1 MAQNRRRD
9 ARQNPNRNQSRPAQG
24 NTARRRSRSNASGR
38 RRAYDQAQDA
48 RRASSQRRGSPPGYQ
63 EQTIDFANGS
73 VRYEQPRRADN
84 SIQFPQQGR
93 RMSGSAG
100 QNGAGRARS
109 RNGNGNTRPANGA
122 SGGAKNGPSGRMRPT
137 EANLRSPSRR
147 ESKKKRKLTRAAIRR
162 RRIIRRL
169 TAFALLLCVIA
180 AGVYLT
186 VTMLFKISSIQVQTA
201 DGTQVTEAGGY
212 ASEQILQALGVH
224 TEENIFS
231 FDPGQKSKE
240 LEKVFP
246 MLEFI
251 HVERQYPGTV
261 VVQVTE
267 AQPTYTM
274 QVEGGWLTLSASLK
288 ILSKDA
294 AQPAGLATLYGG
306 EPVST
311 TPGEQLDFA
320 AAPAASSAAASES
333 ADSADSSEAEAEA
346 DHRLESLNTLMSA
359 LDSYGMLGDATR
371 MEFADTEEMAF
382 LYQDRISVLLGTLNE
397 LDYKL
402 KLAQYVLLNQD
413 GKGCAA
419 TDTGLLD
426 LSHLS
431 ASSTRKFRFAQ
442 GEPTLPSGYIVPE
455 VSTPE
460 ETPVEN
466 PDAAEADTPVDAELS
481 AETSAALE
489 ADPAAGAETPPT
501 KEAANQKTTNQ
512 G

>member
-1 MAQNRRRD
+1 MAQNRRRE
-9 ARQNPNRNQSRPAQG
+9 NPNRNQSRPAQG

-38 RRAYDQAQDA
+38 RRVYDQAQDA
-48 RRASSQRRGSPPGYQ
+48 RRASSQRRGSPQGYQ

-84 SIQFPQQGR
+84 SIQFPRQGR
-93 RMSGSAG
+93 QMSGSAG
-100 QNGAGRARS
+100 QNGAGRSRSAQDRARG
-109 RNGNGNTRPANGA
+109 RNGNSSTRP
-122 SGGAKNGPSGRMRPT
+122 
-137 EANLRSPSRR
+137 
-147 ESKKKRKLTRAAIRR
+147 AIRR

-201 DGTQVTEAGGY
+201 DGTQVAEVGGY

-240 LEKVFP
+240 LEKAFP

-267 AQPTYTM
+267 ARPTYAM

-306 EPVST
+306 EPVSA

-333 ADSADSSEAEAEA
+333 ADSAASSETEAET
-346 DHRLESLNTLMSA
+346 DQRLESLNTLMSA

-442 GEPTLPSGYIVPE
+442 GEPTLPSGYLVPE

-466 PDAAEADTPVDAELS
+466 PDAAEADPPADAELS
-481 AETSAALE
+481 AETSAAPE
-489 ADPAAGAETPPT
+489 AAPAAGAETPPT
-501 KEAANQKTTNQ
+501 EEAANQETTNQ

>member
-1 MAQNRRRD
+1 MAQNRRRE
-9 ARQNPNRNQSRPAQG
+9 NPNRNQSRPAQG

-38 RRAYDQAQDA
+38 RVYDQAQDA
-48 RRASSQRRGSPPGYQ
+48 RRASSQRRGSPQGYQ

-84 SIQFPQQGR
+84 SIQFPRQGR
-93 RMSGSAG
+93 QMSGSAG
-100 QNGAGRARS
+100 QNGAGRSRSTQDRARG
-109 RNGNGNTRPANGA
+109 RNGNRSTRPANGA
-122 SGGAKNGPSGRMRPT
+122 SRGAKNGPSGRMRPT

-201 DGTQVTEAGGY
+201 DGTQVAEVGGY

-240 LEKVFP
+240 LEKAFP

-267 AQPTYTM
+267 AQPTY
-274 QVEGGWLTLSASLK
+274 ASLK

-311 TPGEQLDFA
+311 APGEQLDFA

-333 ADSADSSEAEAEA
+333 ADSAASSETEAET
-346 DHRLESLNTLMSA
+346 DQRLESLNTLMSA

-442 GEPTLPSGYIVPE
+442 GEPTLPSGYLVPE

-466 PDAAEADTPVDAELS
+466 PDAAEADPPADAELS
-481 AETSAALE
+481 AETSAAPE
-489 ADPAAGAETPPT
+489 AAPAAGAETPPT
-501 KEAANQKTTNQ
+501 EEAANQETTNQ

>member
-1 MAQNRRRD
+1 M
-9 ARQNPNRNQSRPAQG
+9 
-24 NTARRRSRSNASGR
+24 
-38 RRAYDQAQDA
+38 
-48 RRASSQRRGSPPGYQ
+48 
-63 EQTIDFANGS
+63 
-73 VRYEQPRRADN
+73 
-84 SIQFPQQGR
+84 
-93 RMSGSAG
+93 
-100 QNGAGRARS
+100 
-109 RNGNGNTRPANGA
+109 
-122 SGGAKNGPSGRMRPT
+122 
-137 EANLRSPSRR
+137 
-147 ESKKKRKLTRAAIRR
+147 
-162 RRIIRRL
+162 
-169 TAFALLLCVIA
+169 
-180 AGVYLT
+180 
-186 VTMLFKISSIQVQTA
+186 
-201 DGTQVTEAGGY
+201 GGY

-224 TEENIFS
+224 AEENIFS

-240 LEKVFP
+240 LEKAFP

-267 AQPTYTM
+267 ARPTYAM

-333 ADSADSSEAEAEA
+333 ADSAASSETEAET
-346 DHRLESLNTLMSA
+346 DQRLESLNTLMSA

-371 MEFADTEEMAF
+371 IEFADTEEMAF

-442 GEPTLPSGYIVPE
+442 GEPTLPSGYLVPE

-460 ETPVEN
+460 ETPEEN
-466 PDAAEADTPVDAELS
+466 PDAAEADPPVDAELS
-481 AETSAALE
+481 AETSAAPE
-489 ADPAAGAETPPT
+489 AAPAAGAETPPT
-501 KEAANQKTTNQ
+501 EEAANQETTNQ